1 MGLVEEGSFMGSPK
15 TKDLILA
22 GDIGGTKTHLGLFQ
36 RGKRRPTP
44 RVVETYLS
52 SEAPNLETII
62 RRFLNAHPVSVM
74 GACFGVAGPVEKGRS
89 VLTNLSWTI
98 SENKI
103 KRDFKW
109 EHVRLINDMTATVRA
124 IPLLTSL
131 EVASLGKGTLVAD
144 GNVGLIAPGTGLGMA
159 LLIQTE
165 NGYVPVTSEGGH
177 TDFGPNDEMEAEL
190 WQYLNQRLD
199 HVSVERVLSGG
210 GLFNIYSW
218 LRDSGRFPEPD
229 WLAKN
234 LREKDP
240 ARAIT
245 EAATNQEEPLCTE
258 ALNRFVVIF
267 GEVAGN
273 LALMGNTTGGLY
285 LGGGIPPKIL
295 PKLEEGM
302 FLDAFSN
309 KGRFRE
315 FLRRIPVR
323 VILNDKAAL
332 LGAAHE
338 AFVS

>member
-1 MGLVEEGSFMGSPK
+1 MGSPK

-22 GDIGGTKTHLGLFQ
+22 GDIGGSKTHLGLFQ

-44 RVVETYLS
+44 RVVETYPS
-52 SEAPNLETII
+52 FEAPELETLI
-62 RRFLNAHPVSVM
+62 RRFLKAHPVSVT

-109 EHVRLINDMTATVRA
+109 EYVRLINDMTATVRA

-131 EVASLGKGTLVAD
+131 EVASLGKATLVTD
-144 GNVGLIAPGTGLGMA
+144 GNIGLIAPGTGLGIA

-165 NGYVPVTSEGGH
+165 NGYVPVPTEGGH
-177 TDFGPNDEMEAEL
+177 TDFGPNNEMEVEL
-190 WQYLNQRLD
+190 WHYLNQRLG
-199 HVSVERVLSGG
+199 HVSIERVLSGG

-218 LRDSGRFPEPD
+218 LKDSGRFLEPD

-245 EAATNQEEPLCTE
+245 EAAMDQEEPLCTE

-267 GEVAGN
+267 GAVAGN
-273 LALMGNTTGGLY
+273 LALMGNTSGGLY

-302 FLDAFSN
+302 FLEAFSN

>member
-1 MGLVEEGSFMGSPK
+1 MGSPK

-22 GDIGGTKTHLGLFQ
+22 ADIGGTKTHLGLFH
-36 RGKRRPTP
+36 RGKRRPTS
-44 RVVETYLS
+44 RVVETYPS
-52 SEAPNLETII
+52 SEAPDLETLI
-62 RRFLNAHPVSVM
+62 RRFLNDHPVSVT

-109 EHVRLINDMTATVRA
+109 GHVRLINDMTATVRA

-131 EVASLGKGTLVAD
+131 EVASLGKGTLVTD
-144 GNVGLIAPGTGLGMA
+144 GNIGLIAPGTGLGMA

-165 NGYVPVTSEGGH
+165 NGYVPVPSEGGH
-177 TDFGPNDEMEAEL
+177 TDFGPNNEMEVEL
-190 WQYLNQRLD
+190 WQYLNQRLG

-210 GLFNIYSW
+210 GLFNIYSC
-218 LRDSGRFPEPD
+218 LKDSGRFLEPD
-229 WLAKN
+229 WLAKK

-240 ARAIT
+240 ARVIT
-245 EAATNQEEPLCTE
+245 EAATDQQEPLCTE
-258 ALNRFVVIF
+258 TLNRFVVIF

>member
-1 MGLVEEGSFMGSPK
+1 VKERSFMGSPK
-15 TKDLILA
+15 IKDLILA
-22 GDIGGTKTHLGLFQ
+22 GDVGGTKTHLGLFQ

-52 SEAPNLETII
+52 SEAPDLETLIC
-62 RRFLNAHPVSVM
+62 RFLDAHPVSVAS
-74 GACFGVAGPVEKGRS
+74 ACFGVAGPVEKGRS

-109 EHVRLINDMTATVRA
+109 ERVRLINDLTATVRA
-124 IPLLTSL
+124 IPLLTTL
-131 EVASLGKGTLVAD
+131 EVASLGKGAVVKD
-144 GNVGLIAPGTGLGMA
+144 GNIGLIAPGTGLGMA

-165 NGYVPVTSEGGH
+165 NGYVPVPSEGGH
-177 TDFGPNDEMEAEL
+177 TDFGPNDDMEVGL
-190 WQYLNQRLD
+190 WQYLNQRLG
-199 HVSVERVLSGG
+199 HVSVERVLSGD

-218 LRDSGRFPEPD
+218 LRDSGRFLEPD

-234 LREKDP
+234 INEIDP
-240 ARAIT
+240 ARAIN
-245 EAATNQEEPLCTE
+245 EAATDQEEPMCIE
-258 ALNRFVVIF
+258 ALNRFVAIF
-267 GEVAGN
+267 GAVAGN
-273 LALMGNTTGGLY
+273 LALMGSTTGGIY
-285 LGGGIPPKIL
+285 LGGGIPPKIF
-295 PKLEEGM
+295 PKLEDRI
-302 FLDAFSN
+302 FLNAFSD

-315 FLRRIPVR
+315 FLRKIPVS

>member
-1 MGLVEEGSFMGSPK
+1 MGTPK

-44 RVVETYLS
+44 RVVETYPS
-52 SEAPNLETII
+52 SEAPDLETLI
-62 RRFLNAHPVSVM
+62 RRFLDAHPVSVT
-74 GACFGVAGPVEKGRS
+74 GACFGVAGPVKKGRS
-89 VLTNLSWTI
+89 TLTNLSWTI

-109 EHVRLINDMTATVRA
+109 EHVRLINDLTATVQA

-131 EVASLGKGTLVAD
+131 EVASLGKATLVKD
-144 GNVGLIAPGTGLGMA
+144 GNIGLIAPGTGLGMA

-165 NGYVPVTSEGGH
+165 NGYIHVPSEGGH
-177 TDFGPNDEMEAEL
+177 TDFGPNNEMEVGL
-190 WQYLNQRLD
+190 WHYLNQHLG

-218 LRDSGRFPEPD
+218 LRDSGRFQEPD

-240 ARAIT
+240 AKAIT
-245 EAATNQEEPLCTE
+245 EAALDQEDPLCTE
-258 ALNRFVVIF
+258 ALNQFVVIF
-267 GEVAGN
+267 GAVAGN
-273 LALMGNTTGGLY
+273 LALMGSTIGGLY

-295 PKLEEGM
+295 PILEGGM
-302 FLDAFSN
+302 FLNAFSN

-315 FLRRIPVR
+315 FLRRIPVH

-332 LGAAHE
+332 MGAAHT

>member
-1 MGLVEEGSFMGSPK
+1 MGSPK

-22 GDIGGTKTHLGLFQ
+22 GDVGGTKTHLGLFQ

-44 RVVETYLS
+44 RVVETYPS
-52 SEAPNLETII
+52 SEAPDLETLI
-62 RRFLNAHPVSVM
+62 RRFLNAHPVSVT

-89 VLTNLSWTI
+89 ILTNLSWTI

-103 KRDFKW
+103 KKDFKW
-109 EHVRLINDMTATVRA
+109 EHVRLINDLTATVRA

-131 EVASLGKGTLVAD
+131 EVASLGKGIIVKD
-144 GNVGLIAPGTGLGMA
+144 GNIGLIAPGTGLGMA

-165 NGYVPVTSEGGH
+165 NGYVPVPSEGGH
-177 TDFGPNDEMEAEL
+177 TDFGPNNEMEVEL
-190 WQYLNQRLD
+190 WQYLNQHLG

-218 LRDSGRFPEPD
+218 LRDSGRFQEPD
-229 WLAKN
+229 WLAKK

-245 EAATNQEEPLCTE
+245 EAATDQGDPLCTE
-258 ALNRFVVIF
+258 ALDQFVAIF
-267 GEVAGN
+267 GAVAGN
-273 LALMGNTTGGLY
+273 LALMGSTTGGLY

-302 FLDAFSN
+302 FLNAFSN

-315 FLRRIPVR
+315 FLRRIPVH

-332 LGAAHE
+332 MGAAHE

>member
-1 MGLVEEGSFMGSPK
+1 MGRPK

-22 GDIGGTKTHLGLFQ
+22 GDVGGTKTHLGLFQ
-36 RGKRRPTP
+36 RGKRRPIP
-44 RVVETYLS
+44 RVVETYPS
-52 SEAPNLETII
+52 CEAPDLETLI
-62 RRFLNAHPVSVM
+62 RRFFNAHPVSVT

-89 VLTNLSWTI
+89 TMTNLSWTI
-98 SENKI
+98 SQNKI

-109 EHVRLINDMTATVRA
+109 KHVRLINDLTATVQA
-124 IPLLTSL
+124 VPLLTSL
-131 EVASLGKGTLVAD
+131 EVASLGKTTVVKE
-144 GNVGLIAPGTGLGMA
+144 GNIGLIAPGTGLGMA

-165 NGYVPVTSEGGH
+165 NGYVPMPSEGGH
-177 TDFGPNDEMEAEL
+177 TDFAPNNEMEVEL
-190 WQYLNQRLD
+190 WQYLNQHLG
-199 HVSVERVLSGG
+199 HVSIERVLSGG

-218 LRDSGRFPEPD
+218 LRDSGRFQEPD

-234 LREKDP
+234 FRETDP

-245 EAATNQEEPLCTE
+245 EAAMDQEEPLCTE

-267 GEVAGN
+267 GAVAGN
-273 LALMGNTTGGLY
+273 LALMGSTTGGLY

-302 FLDAFSN
+302 FLNAFTN

-315 FLRRIPVR
+315 FLRKTPVR

>member
-1 MGLVEEGSFMGSPK
+1 MGSPK

-44 RVVETYLS
+44 RVVETYPS
-52 SEAPNLETII
+52 SEAPDLETMI
-62 RRFLNAHPVSVM
+62 RRFFNDHPVSVT

-131 EVASLGKGTLVAD
+131 EVASLGKGSLVTD
-144 GNVGLIAPGTGLGMA
+144 GNIGLIAPGTGLGMA
-159 LLIQTE
+159 LLIQTK
-165 NGYVPVTSEGGH
+165 NGYVPVPSEGGH
-177 TDFGPNDEMEAEL
+177 ADFGPNDEVEVEL
-190 WQYLNQRLD
+190 WQYLNQRLG
-199 HVSVERVLSGG
+199 HVSAEKVLSGG

-240 ARAIT
+240 AKVIT
-245 EAATNQEEPLCTE
+245 EAATDQEDPLCTE

-267 GEVAGN
+267 GEAAGN

-285 LGGGIPPKIL
+285 LGGGISPKIL
-295 PKLEEGM
+295 HKLEEGM
-302 FLDAFSN
+302 FLEAFSN

-315 FLRRIPVR
+315 FLRRVPVR

>member
-1 MGLVEEGSFMGSPK
+1 MGHPK

-44 RVVETYLS
+44 RVVETYTS
-52 SEAPNLETII
+52 SEAPDLETLI
-62 RRFLNAHPVSVM
+62 RRFFNTHPVSVA

-89 VLTNLSWTI
+89 AMTNLSWTI

-103 KRDFKW
+103 KKEFKW
-109 EHVRLINDMTATVRA
+109 GYVRLINDLTATVQA

-131 EVASLGKGTLVAD
+131 EMASLGKATVVKE
-144 GNVGLIAPGTGLGMA
+144 GNIGLIAPGTGLGIA
-159 LLIQTE
+159 LLIRTE
-165 NGYVPVTSEGGH
+165 NGYVPVPSEGGH
-177 TDFGPNDEMEAEL
+177 TDFGPNNEMEVEL
-190 WQYLNQRLD
+190 WHYLNQHFG
-199 HVSVERVLSGG
+199 HVSIERVLSGG

-218 LRDSGRFPEPD
+218 LRDSGRFQEPD
-229 WLAKN
+229 WLTKN
-234 LREKDP
+234 LRETDP

-245 EAATNQEEPLCTE
+245 EAAMDQEEPLCTE
-258 ALNRFVVIF
+258 ALNRFVAIF
-267 GEVAGN
+267 GAVAGN
-273 LALMGNTTGGLY
+273 LALMGSTTGGLF

-302 FLDAFSN
+302 FLNAFSK
-309 KGRFRE
+309 KGRFRD
-315 FLRRIPVR
+315 FLRRIPVH

>member
-1 MGLVEEGSFMGSPK
+1 MGRPK

-22 GDIGGTKTHLGLFQ
+22 GDVGGTKTHLGLFQ

-44 RVVETYLS
+44 KIVETYPS
-52 SEAPNLETII
+52 SEAPDLETLI
-62 RRFLNAHPVSVM
+62 RRFFSAHPVSVTS
-74 GACFGVAGPVEKGRS
+74 ACFGVAGPVEKGRS
-89 VLTNLSWTI
+89 TMTNLSWTI

-109 EHVRLINDMTATVRA
+109 EHVRLINDLTATVQA

-131 EVASLGKGTLVAD
+131 EVASLGKATVVKE
-144 GNVGLIAPGTGLGMA
+144 GNIGLIAPGTGLGMA
-159 LLIQTE
+159 LLIRTE
-165 NGYVPVTSEGGH
+165 NGYVTVPSEGGH
-177 TDFGPNDEMEAEL
+177 TDFGPNNEMEAEL
-190 WQYLNQRLD
+190 WQYLNQHLG
-199 HVSVERVLSGG
+199 HVSIERVLSGG

-218 LRDSGRFPEPD
+218 LRDSGHFQEPD

-234 LREKDP
+234 LRETDP

-245 EAATNQEEPLCTE
+245 EAAMDQEEPLCTE

-267 GEVAGN
+267 GAVAGN
-273 LALMGNTTGGLY
+273 LALMGSTTGGLY
-285 LGGGIPPKIL
+285 LGGGIPPKIF

-302 FLDAFSN
+302 FLNAFSN

-332 LGAAHE
+332 MGAAHE